1 MLTFIHFNSLALT
14 HIRGDN
20 VDEEDEE
27 WTGISDSPENGK
39 GVQKEEEYED
49 EEMLATVTVV
59 EDFDPDSFI
68 HGPRI
73 KTDPAL
79 SSSSTNYPS
88 TAVKPKRDKS
98 RNEAKAKKARY
109 ETKDARKVERTEQ
122 RTRRAEKAELARGK
136 AARRKGP
143 QAGGGKKKA
152 RATR

>member
-1 MLTFIHFNSLALT
+1 LLTFIHFNSLALT

-68 HGPRI
+68 LGP
-73 KTDPAL
+73 
-79 SSSSTNYPS
+79 
-88 TAVKPKRDKS
+88 
-98 RNEAKAKKARY
+98 
-109 ETKDARKVERTEQ
+109 
-122 RTRRAEKAELARGK
+122 
-136 AARRKGP
+136 
-143 QAGGGKKKA
+143 
-152 RATR
+152 